1 MKNDTDRIIKELA
14 IIILDWNGADD
25 TEECLY
31 TLRNF
36 DLYDIYLLDNGS
48 RESNTEKL
56 REMLSREENK
66 NISEECTLPLSDV
79 GSKPI
84 KFIYSEYNYGFAGGN
99 NLIANSICKQYEYIL
114 LLNNDTYVPEGTIEN
129 MINSIK
135 VHGCTVLTC
144 DIRNYYDRRELW
156 NAGGYFTIIGE
167 RKYFSKNHINRLKRI
182 GVNYIDAEFITGCA
196 MLIDCRQIRE
206 KGLFTDKF
214 FHGEED
220 FNLCYKLK
228 LDNKKVGVDLETVIY
243 HKVGR
248 TISRMSRS
256 KRNYNGMLVNYVNR
270 VIDFKEFYSHQR
282 WIVWRALYISLL
294 YIRRI
299 TRGMPLRDAAL
310 LCNRIMELSS
320 KYDNVKKP
328 VFDEIMRL
336 HW

>member
-1 MKNDTDRIIKELA
+1 MNNNDRGMIKELA
-14 IIILDWNGADD
+14 IIMLDWNGADD
-25 TEECLY
+25 TEECLK

-48 RESNTEKL
+48 SERNTEKL
-56 REMLSREENK
+56 RAMLRREEYKDN
-66 NISEECTLPLSDV
+66 SEECALPLSNA
-79 GSKPI
+79 GNKPI
-84 KFIYSEYNYGFAGGN
+84 KFIYSDYNYGFAGGN
-99 NLIANSICKQYEYIL
+99 NLIATSICKHYEYIL
-114 LLNNDTYVPEGTIEN
+114 LLNNDTYVPECTIEK
-129 MINSIK
+129 MIKSIK
-135 VHGCTVLTC
+135 EHECTVLTC
-144 DIRNYYDRRELW
+144 DIRNYYNRQELW

-167 RKYFSKNHINRLKRI
+167 RKYYSKNHIDRLKRK
-182 GVNYIDAEFITGCA
+182 GVNYVDAEFITGCA
-196 MLIDCRQIRE
+196 MLIDCKQIRE
-206 KGLFTDKF
+206 RGLFSDKF

-228 LDNKKVGVDLETVIY
+228 KDKKKVGVNLDAVLY
-243 HKVGR
+243 HKVGQ
-248 TISRMSRS
+248 TIARMSHSERDYS
-256 KRNYNGMLVNYVNR
+256 GMLVNYVNR